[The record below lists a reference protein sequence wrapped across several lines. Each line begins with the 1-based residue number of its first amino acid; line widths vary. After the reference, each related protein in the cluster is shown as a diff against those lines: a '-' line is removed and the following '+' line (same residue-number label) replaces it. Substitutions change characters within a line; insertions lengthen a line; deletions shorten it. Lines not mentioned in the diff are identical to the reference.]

1 MKKVTYIL
9 VVILLL
15 LSLLISSCVAENSSA
30 QKDSESK
37 TIINDKQ
44 EISEFADLRQGLLMM
59 QGKSLRDMDLSNKY
73 EVLLTATFD
82 THTQWPPK
90 DKLPE
95 KFNPQQIIEIGK
107 DPGLQIRDLHKQGFT
122 GKGVKVA
129 IIDQPLLLGHEE
141 YKDRLEKYTTID
153 CEGVDPHMHGTA
165 IASLLVGKS
174 CGVAPNASLY
184 YWAEPTWKQ
193 DYKQR
198 TLALEQIIEYNK
210 DKPLSERIR
219 VVSVSIGYID
229 SFDNLSSWKAKIK
242 EAEAN
247 GIIVVHCSHEED
259 KDFCG
264 IGCDLYKDRNNPENY
279 NICYFVGNNPY
290 LKFLKLLYVPID
302 NRTTA
307 DFQGENDYTFW
318 SKGGLSWGAPY
329 LAGVIALGLQAN
341 PNVEEEDIYKYLK
354 ETGTS
359 FNGGYIINPKA
370 FIQKIKEMN

>member
-1 MKKVTYIL
+1 
-9 VVILLL
+9 
-15 LSLLISSCVAENSSA
+15 
-30 QKDSESK
+30 
-37 TIINDKQ
+37 
-44 EISEFADLRQGLLMM
+44 
-59 QGKSLRDMDLSNKY
+59 
-73 EVLLTATFD
+73 
-82 THTQWPPK
+82 
-90 DKLPE
+90 
-95 KFNPQQIIEIGK
+95 
-107 DPGLQIRDLHKQGFT
+107 
-122 GKGVKVA
+122 
-129 IIDQPLLLGHEE
+129 
-141 YKDRLEKYTTID
+141 
-153 CEGVDPHMHGTA
+153 MHGTA

-264 IGCDLYKDRNNPENY
+264 IGCELYKDRNNPENY